1 MKLRQLLCKH
11 RYADKNLKCEIKN
24 GICVFTN
31 KCVKCEK
38 EYRAEI
44 PEKNLYQKHKER
56 AV

>member
-1 MKLRQLLCKH
+1 MELRQLLCKH
-11 RYADKNLKCEIKN
+11 RFADINLKCETKD

-31 KCVKCEK
+31 KCVKCGK

-44 PEKNLYQKHKER
+44 PEKNLYKEHKER

>member
-1 MKLRQLLCKH
+1 MKLKQLLCRH
-11 RYADKNLKCEIKN
+11 RYADMNLNAEIKD

-31 KCVKCEK
+31 KCVKCGK

-44 PEKNLYQKHKER
+44 PEKNLYKEHKER